1 MLWAVNS
8 YASNNIPI
16 RPLMDNGDPDAKNLY
31 TDQEKDRLA
40 GRLTPA
46 QLATVYDDPVNRK
59 VFHPLK
65 LLNYQIPRDFWD
77 PDRIKRQNWHGVS
90 LATGL
95 TSIPALSDPTKVQL
109 EVAFDID
116 CNSDKNDNPTPKQ
129 IAEKL
134 IQELKLFGRTI
145 IQRTPNGGLHVVIC
159 IPVDPNDAVTIKM
172 WEDRGMTEDKCI
184 NNCRVAI
191 KIKGG
196 QISLD
201 PTHHRTKT
209 HLKYELLDRNL
220 VIAECPEFYFR
231 FIEELRNEGCIP
243 EESKGYS
250 YKSTERSN
258 VGRYDFTD
266 KEIEDATAI
275 ILGSDNGDFNSIFV
289 EGLTNE
295 TTLGLGGYCYK
306 RNASL
311 HTTQA
316 FVARVSN
323 LSGDSKLS
331 KRMSTIA
338 STFQKADTS
347 GRDSIKGS
355 TVLIAQFKKAIK
367 DQTKSDADKQVLADY
382 RLSQLNDAL
391 NIASKSGLTAE
402 QVEEME
408 DIRLASEQVSGK
420 DIKFLFSH
428 FEKYAPHD
436 VIPTKQLF
444 YGMSTTFTRCPMPH
458 NVNSRAAGSGKNFLL
473 ELTSSKFPEKYVL
486 NVTRIS
492 DKAMFHRDGILV
504 VPRIDESG
512 KTVVE
517 PLSKLIAPLYARK
530 KELREEILDEKEK
543 KEKNK
548 KLIRQK
554 EAEMYELDEE
564 IKSVSKGAQKY
575 IDLNNQIT
583 VCLDTVPFGF
593 LDMLMSL
600 ISQDTQ
606 ADQIYEFAEKSNTGP
621 MDSKK
626 NRMHGV
632 PNLFCARTTDESR
645 SDRFEE
651 RNRRFIPVN
660 PSTSAEKINTAMDRI
675 VDRDSLL
682 DFEFEESIGVSAED
696 EERCKS
702 IVAHIVAKL
711 KVNSRGLKH
720 KDTNIRNVFSRS
732 LKSALPK
739 ALPEEVWKMTTTP
752 RVTWYLAIIAKINID
767 NRCVVED
774 NRGPIQRLWV
784 IPNYA
789 DLKEALL
796 LMTKGASAVRPYQA
810 DFYNET
816 FLPLFKE
823 CEIQS
828 DNSKSNYTITE
839 TTRGLTTQM
848 LSDKIKEKDGRLI
861 GKKELL
867 DKFLYPLENVGVL
880 SHAKSKIDGRE
891 NIFYP
896 IEEESITGLFEDAND
911 PRLKITDSNLYPSIS
926 LIEESCGTL
935 MGYSSKRGLENGKKI
950 RLLDPER
957 NEIDIKTLVRK
968 HLGNPKDCF
977 IKGWLSERERE
988 EERKIDTNNEKD
1000 IFYNKIVN
1008 TSKLFQSSKDS
1019 RKNIIREIHNNNLE
1033 QLTIPE
1039 SFMGQRTLDLVEVT
1053 PKPYIQ
1059 AGQLPVQPEVTLTP
1073 TVIPEILPFPKYLTE
1088 QIPQLSSVGYFDCEW
1103 DRSGAILC
1111 FCYIDSTNGAT
1122 KLHVKDYA
1130 GRHAFMS
1137 VILDT
1142 IAKCKTLIG
1151 YAIFDNK
1158 NDNFISDMGHLES
1171 NCKQENLLDRYNSVI
1186 GAIEQIDLQKI
1197 FGNSNVRNF
1206 LNRSGEAKYPDT
1218 YKVSLEDVCQAY
1230 IQEGKTTGITGR
1242 NVEYKPP
1249 NEQLNYC
1256 LQDVVLTYKLVQK
1269 NNFELLGII
1278 NEIAVD
1284 IHETFFKT
1292 CNAGFPTS
1300 WIGPMFNSIE
1310 LIKIY
1315 KTNEEVRKFID
1326 DNMSYEGNTK
1336 KGVKYVGGYVK
1347 PPVMGRHIGAFEYDV
1362 NSMYPTIAKNNNIS
1376 PETVNCG
1383 HEYCKIHGKVPD
1395 EVMKI
1400 INDYLLDPKNKKVR
1414 KHEARP
1420 WHYWICKLETGKFA
1434 ERMQEYFDRKS
1445 EYKKQGLVRKEKA
1458 TKIMANSSY
1467 GAFGNAYF
1475 EYQDPRC
1482 GELITAYGQYT
1493 IRRLENF
1500 AGEDNVL
1507 YIDTD
1512 GIYLRG
1518 ENKDIIRYAKEELGV
1533 KLEEKKRELLFLTN
1547 NAKQIMSLT
1556 EDGTVENTTV
1566 TGMKSNY
1573 PKVINE
1579 IASNLIS
1586 KEFLQPFITDPDTAL
1601 NNVLQYV
1608 RDGFKRLTGE
1618 HPSNLSVSKVFEKD
1632 LWNHET
1638 NIEPKQLYNE
1648 ILQDCDNNESL
1659 AKSQSVGGEVRKF
1672 WLVKAKNRS
1681 VSIHPERYQPNWEK
1695 YRSYLF
1701 NAIEPQLKVFGM
1713 TEEELEKLEKE
1724 LVVK

>member
-367 DQTKSDADKQVLADY
+367 DQTKSDADKEVLADY

-935 MGYSSKRGLENGKKI
+935 TGYSSKRGLENGKKI

-1033 QLTIPE
+1033 QLTFPE

-1158 NDNFISDMGHLES
+1158 NDIS
-1171 NCKQENLLDRYNSVI
+1171 
-1186 GAIEQIDLQKI
+1186 
-1197 FGNSNVRNF
+1197 
-1206 LNRSGEAKYPDT
+1206 
-1218 YKVSLEDVCQAY
+1218 
-1230 IQEGKTTGITGR
+1230 
-1242 NVEYKPP
+1242 
-1249 NEQLNYC
+1249 
-1256 LQDVVLTYKLVQK
+1256 
-1269 NNFELLGII
+1269 
-1278 NEIAVD
+1278 
-1284 IHETFFKT
+1284 
-1292 CNAGFPTS
+1292 
-1300 WIGPMFNSIE
+1300 
-1310 LIKIY
+1310 
-1315 KTNEEVRKFID
+1315 
-1326 DNMSYEGNTK
+1326 
-1336 KGVKYVGGYVK
+1336 
-1347 PPVMGRHIGAFEYDV
+1347 
-1362 NSMYPTIAKNNNIS
+1362 
-1376 PETVNCG
+1376 
-1383 HEYCKIHGKVPD
+1383 
-1395 EVMKI
+1395 
-1400 INDYLLDPKNKKVR
+1400 
-1414 KHEARP
+1414 
-1420 WHYWICKLETGKFA
+1420 
-1434 ERMQEYFDRKS
+1434 
-1445 EYKKQGLVRKEKA
+1445 
-1458 TKIMANSSY
+1458 
-1467 GAFGNAYF
+1467 
-1475 EYQDPRC
+1475 
-1482 GELITAYGQYT
+1482 
-1493 IRRLENF
+1493 
-1500 AGEDNVL
+1500 
-1507 YIDTD
+1507 
-1512 GIYLRG
+1512 
-1518 ENKDIIRYAKEELGV
+1518 
-1533 KLEEKKRELLFLTN
+1533 
-1547 NAKQIMSLT
+1547 
-1556 EDGTVENTTV
+1556 
-1566 TGMKSNY
+1566 
-1573 PKVINE
+1573 
-1579 IASNLIS
+1579 
-1586 KEFLQPFITDPDTAL
+1586 
-1601 NNVLQYV
+1601 
-1608 RDGFKRLTGE
+1608 
-1618 HPSNLSVSKVFEKD
+1618 
-1632 LWNHET
+1632 
-1638 NIEPKQLYNE
+1638 
-1648 ILQDCDNNESL
+1648 
-1659 AKSQSVGGEVRKF
+1659 
-1672 WLVKAKNRS
+1672 
-1681 VSIHPERYQPNWEK
+1681 
-1695 YRSYLF
+1695 
-1701 NAIEPQLKVFGM
+1701 
-1713 TEEELEKLEKE
+1713 
-1724 LVVK
+1724 